1 MPVLYT
7 LLGIILFFVIL
18 FSLKVTVIVDYG
30 EKTVVKLR
38 YLFIT
43 IPVVDTSKEKKE
55 KKSKKEKK
63 PKENKKSQ
71 KGKTEGEA
79 TTEATEAT
87 QTTDAIQTAEATE
100 ATVTTEPAKAEKS
113 KNEKP
118 EKQGNSLIKQLY
130 LDHGYEGLEKMLR
143 DLGNSLGG
151 FFGKIYKTFTID
163 ELYIK
168 MVTAGGDAAATAIK
182 HGKLCAWLYPVLG
195 KLISTCKVK
204 KYDFDISPDFLAPK
218 STASAFVRF
227 HLRPIKITNG
237 AVVLALQLVFKILF
251 KILFSK
257 KKSDKSKKTPKA
269 VAKEVINSEATKQGE
284 NINK

>member
-30 EKTVVKLR
+30 EKTVVKLK

-43 IPVVDTSKEKKE
+43 IPIVDTSKEKKE
-55 KKSKKEKK
+55 KKTKKEKK
-63 PKENKKSQ
+63 PKEDKKAK
-71 KGKTEGEA
+71 KGKTDGE
-79 TTEATEAT
+79 
-87 QTTDAIQTAEATE
+87 E
-100 ATVTTEPAKAEKS
+100 ATVDVEVTETAEQPKDG
-113 KNEKP
+113 KTKKEKP
-118 EKQGNSLIKQLY
+118 QKQGNSLIKQLY

-143 DLGNSLGG
+143 DFGNSLGG
-151 FFGKIYKTFTID
+151 FFGKLYKTFTID

-168 MVTAGGDAAATAIK
+168 MITAGGDAADTAIK

-204 KYDFDISPDFLAPK
+204 KYDFDITPDFLAPK
-218 STASAFVRF
+218 STASAFVRL

-237 AVVLALQLVFKILF
+237 AVVLVLQLAFKILF

-257 KKSDKSKKTPKA
+257 KKSDKSKKIPQT
-269 VAKEVINSEATKQGE
+269 VAKEILDTAATEQGE

>member
-18 FSLKVTVIVDYG
+18 FSLKVTVIVDYAD
-30 EKTVVKLR
+30 KTVVKLK

-43 IPVVDTSKEKKE
+43 IPIVDTSKEKKE

-63 PKENKKSQ
+63 PKEVKKPQ
-71 KGKTEGEA
+71 KGKTEV
-79 TTEATEAT
+79 
-87 QTTDAIQTAEATE
+87 E
-100 ATVTTEPAKAEKS
+100 ATVEVDGEVIETTETVEPTKEEKT
-113 KNEKP
+113 KKEKP
-118 EKQGNSLIKQLY
+118 QKQGNSLIKQLY
-130 LDHGYEGLEKMLR
+130 LDHGYEGLEKMFR
-143 DLGNSLGG
+143 DLGSSLGG

-168 MVTAGGDAAATAIK
+168 MVTVGSDAADTAIK

-195 KLISTCKVK
+195 KLVSTCKVK
-204 KYDFDISPDFLAPK
+204 KYDFDISPDFPAPK

-227 HLRPIKITNG
+227 HVRPIKITNA

-257 KKSDKSKKTPKA
+257 KKSDKSKKIPQT
-269 VAKEVINSEATKQGE
+269 VAKENSNTVAAEQGE
-284 NINK
+284 NIN

>member
-30 EKTVVKLR
+30 DKTVVKLR

-43 IPVVDTSKEKKE
+43 IPIVDTSKEKKE
-55 KKSKKEKK
+55 KKTKKEKK
-63 PKENKKSQ
+63 PKEVKKAK
-71 KGKTEGEA
+71 KGKTDSGAAVDVDGEVNEITE
-79 TTEATEAT
+79 TTETPT
-87 QTTDAIQTAEATE
+87 QPKE
-100 ATVTTEPAKAEKS
+100 EKT
-113 KNEKP
+113 KKEKP
-118 EKQGNSLIKQLY
+118 QKQGNSLLKQLY
-130 LDHGYEGLEKMLR
+130 LDQGYEGLEKMLC
-143 DLGNSLGG
+143 DLGSSLSG

-168 MVTAGGDAAATAIK
+168 MVTAGGDAADTAIK

-195 KLISTCKVK
+195 KLVSTCKVK
-204 KYDFDISPDFLAPK
+204 KYDFDITPDFLAPK
-218 STASAFVRF
+218 STAEAFVRL

-251 KILFSK
+251 KIIFSK

-269 VAKEVINSEATKQGE
+269 VAKEIINSEASAESE

>member
-18 FSLKVTVIVDYG
+18 FSLKLTVIVDYG
-30 EKTVVKLR
+30 EKTVVKIK
-38 YLFIT
+38 YLFIS
-43 IPVVDTSKEKKE
+43 IPIIDTSKEKKE
-55 KKSKKEKK
+55 KKPKKA
-63 PKENKKSQ
+63 KKSE
-71 KGKTEGEA
+71 KGKTAE
-79 TTEATEAT
+79 TTGDAAVNETT
-87 QTTDAIQTAEATE
+87 QTDTQADPKKDEA
-100 ATVTTEPAKAEKS
+100 P
-113 KNEKP
+113 
-118 EKQGNSLIKQLY
+118 KQGNSFLKQLY

-143 DLGNSLGG
+143 DLGSSLGG

-168 MVTAGGDAAATAIK
+168 MITAGEDAADTAIK

-195 KLISTCKVK
+195 KLVSTCKVK
-204 KYDFDISPDFLAPK
+204 KYDFDISPDFLAQK

-227 HLRPIKITNG
+227 HVRPIKITNG
-237 AVVLALQLVFKILF
+237 AVVLALQLAFKILF

-257 KKSDKSKKTPKA
+257 KKSDKSKKIPQA
-269 VAKEVINSEATKQGE
+269 VANEVAKTESATTKGE

>member
-7 LLGIILFFVIL
+7 LLGIILFFVVL
-18 FSLKVTVIVDYG
+18 FSLKVTVIIDYG
-30 EKTVVKLR
+30 EKTIVKLK

-43 IPVVDTSKEKKE
+43 IPIVDTSKEKNE
-55 KKSKKEKK
+55 KKPKKEKK
-63 PKENKKSQ
+63 PKEDKKS
-71 KGKTEGEA
+71 KKDKTDGA
-79 TTEATEAT
+79 DAVDGDVTE
-87 QTTDAIQTAEATE
+87 TAEQPKE
-100 ATVTTEPAKAEKS
+100 ENAKKEKT
-113 KNEKP
+113 P
-118 EKQGNSLIKQLY
+118 KQGNSLIKQLY
-130 LDHGYEGLEKMLR
+130 LDHGYDGLEIMLR
-143 DLGNSLGG
+143 DLGSSLGG

-168 MVTAGGDAAATAIK
+168 MITAGGDAADTAIK

-195 KLISTCKVK
+195 KLVSTCKVK

-218 STASAFVRF
+218 STASAFVRL

-237 AVVLALQLVFKILF
+237 AVVLALQLAFKILF

-257 KKSDKSKKTPKA
+257 KKSDKSKKIPQT
-269 VAKEVINSEATKQGE
+269 VAKEVVNTDATVQGE

>member
-7 LLGIILFFVIL
+7 LLGIILFFVVL

-30 EKTVVKLR
+30 EKTFVKLK

-43 IPVVDTSKEKKE
+43 IPIVDPTKEKKE
-55 KKSKKEKK
+55 KKPKKEKK
-63 PKENKKSQ
+63 TKEDKKSK
-71 KGKTEGEA
+71 KGKNKGEEA
-79 TTEATEAT
+79 VAVDGEVTEATE
-87 QTTDAIQTAEATE
+87 
-100 ATVTTEPAKAEKS
+100 TVEPSKVEKT
-113 KNEKP
+113 KKEKP
-118 EKQGNSLIKQLY
+118 QKQGNSLIKQLY

-143 DLGNSLGG
+143 DLGSSLGG

-163 ELYIK
+163 ELYIT
-168 MVTAGGDAAATAIK
+168 MITAGSDAADTAIK

-195 KLISTCKVK
+195 KLVSTCKVK

-227 HLRPIKITNG
+227 HVRPIKITNA

-257 KKSDKSKKTPKA
+257 KKSDKSKKIPQT
-269 VAKEVINSEATKQGE
+269 VAKENANTGAAEQGE

>member
-7 LLGIILFFVIL
+7 LLGIILFFVIV

-30 EKTVVKLR
+30 EKTIVKLR

-43 IPVVDTSKEKKE
+43 IPIVDTSKEKKE
-55 KKSKKEKK
+55 KKPKKDKKSKED
-63 PKENKKSQ
+63 KKSQ
-71 KGKTEGEA
+71 KGKNKGEEAVDGEVTE
-79 TTEATEAT
+79 TTE
-87 QTTDAIQTAEATE
+87 TAEQPKEEKT
-100 ATVTTEPAKAEKS
+100 KKEKS
-113 KNEKP
+113 Q
-118 EKQGNSLIKQLY
+118 KQGNSLIKQLY
-130 LDHGYEGLEKMLR
+130 LDHSYEGLEKMLR
-143 DLGNSLGG
+143 DLGSSLGG
-151 FFGKIYKTFTID
+151 FFGKLYKTFTID

-168 MVTAGGDAAATAIK
+168 MITAGSDAADTAIK

-195 KLISTCKVK
+195 KLVSTCKVK
-204 KYDFDISPDFLAPK
+204 KYDFDITPDFLAPK
-218 STASAFVRF
+218 STASAFVRL

-269 VAKEVINSEATKQGE
+269 VAEEIINSEATAEGGS
-284 NINK
+284 INK

>member
-7 LLGIILFFVIL
+7 LLGIILFFVIV
-18 FSLKVTVIVDYG
+18 FSLKVTVIVDYA
-30 EKTVVKLR
+30 EKTVVKLK

-43 IPVVDTSKEKKE
+43 IPIVDTSKEKKG
-55 KKSKKEKK
+55 KKPKKEKK
-63 PKENKKSQ
+63 PKEDKKSK
-71 KGKTEGEA
+71 KGEADATAEGEI
-79 TTEATEAT
+79 TEAT
-87 QTTDAIQTAEATE
+87 QPEAPKDE
-100 ATVTTEPAKAEKS
+100 KAKK
-113 KNEKP
+113 EKP
-118 EKQGNSLIKQLY
+118 QKQGNSLLKQLY

-143 DLGNSLGG
+143 DLGSSLGG
-151 FFGKIYKTFTID
+151 FFGKLYKTFTID

-168 MVTAGGDAAATAIK
+168 MVTAGGDAADTAMK

-218 STASAFVRF
+218 STASAFIRF
-227 HLRPIKITNG
+227 HVRPIKITNG

-257 KKSDKSKKTPKA
+257 KKSDKSKKIPES
-269 VAKEVINSEATKQGE
+269 VAKEVASETATVQGE
-284 NINK
+284 KINK

>member
-18 FSLKVTVIVDYG
+18 FSLKVTVIVDYA
-30 EKTVVKLR
+30 EKTVVKLK

-43 IPVVDTSKEKKE
+43 IPIVDTSKEKKE

-63 PKENKKSQ
+63 PKEAK
-71 KGKTEGEA
+71 KGKTDSEAVEAVDGEK
-79 TTEATEAT
+79 TESTEN
-87 QTTDAIQTAEATE
+87 TE
-100 ATVTTEPAKAEKS
+100 QSKDKKS
-113 KNEKP
+113 KKEKP
-118 EKQGNSLIKQLY
+118 KKQGNSLIKQLY
-130 LDHGYEGLEKMLR
+130 LDHGYEGLEKMLC
-143 DLGNSLGG
+143 DLGKSLSG
-151 FFGKIYKTFTID
+151 FFGKLYKTLTID
-163 ELYIK
+163 ELYIT
-168 MVTAGGDAAATAIK
+168 MITAGGDAADTAIK

-204 KYDFDISPDFLAPK
+204 KYDFNITPDFLAPK
-218 STASAFVRF
+218 STATAFVRL
-227 HLRPIKITNG
+227 HLRPIKITNA

-257 KKSDKSKKTPKA
+257 KKSDKSKKIPQT
-269 VAKEVINSEATKQGE
+269 VAKEAVTAQGE

>member
-7 LLGIILFFVIL
+7 LLGIILFFVIV
-18 FSLKVTVIVDYG
+18 FSLKVSVIVDYG
-30 EKTVVKLR
+30 EKTVVKIK

-55 KKSKKEKK
+55 KKPKKEKAK
-63 PKENKKSQ
+63 KTKEENAE
-71 KGKTEGEA
+71 TA
-79 TTEATEAT
+79 
-87 QTTDAIQTAEATE
+87 QTAEADQTADNAQNGTVE
-100 ATVTTEPAKAEKS
+100 AEQGKKS
-113 KNEKP
+113 ANKTP
-118 EKQGNSLIKQLY
+118 KQGNSLLKQLY

-168 MVTAGGDAAATAIK
+168 MITVGADAADTAIK
-182 HGKLCAWLYPVLG
+182 YGKLCAWVYPVLG
-195 KLISTCKVK
+195 KLVSTCKVK

-218 STASAFVRF
+218 SSAEAFVRL
-227 HLRPIKITNG
+227 HIRPIKITNA
-237 AVVLALQLVFKILF
+237 AVVMAFQLVFKILF

-257 KKSDKSKKTPKA
+257 KKSDKSKKIPKP
-269 VAKEVINSEATKQGE
+269 VAAPVTATAPTVEE
-284 NINK
+284 NKSSNN

>member
-1 MPVLYT
+1 MMPVLYT

-18 FSLKVTVIVDYG
+18 FSLKVTVIVDYA
-30 EKTVVKLR
+30 EKTVVKLK

-43 IPVVDTSKEKKE
+43 IPIVDTSKEKKE
-55 KKSKKEKK
+55 KKPKKEKK
-63 PKENKKSQ
+63 SKEDKKTK
-71 KGKTEGEA
+71 KGKNDGAAEVGE
-79 TTEATEAT
+79 E
-87 QTTDAIQTAEATE
+87 AEAAAASKQPQDTK
-100 ATVTTEPAKAEKS
+100 AK
-113 KNEKP
+113 NDKP
-118 EKQGNSLIKQLY
+118 QKQGNSLIKQLY

-151 FFGKIYKTFTID
+151 FFGKLYKTFIID

-168 MVTAGGDAAATAIK
+168 MVTAGGDAADTAIK

-195 KLISTCKVK
+195 KLVSTCKVK

-227 HLRPIKITNG
+227 HLRPIKITNA

-257 KKSDKSKKTPKA
+257 KKSDKSKKIPQA
-269 VAKEVINSEATKQGE
+269 VAKEAVNINATAQGE

>member
-7 LLGIILFFVIL
+7 ILGIILFFVIL

-30 EKTVVKLR
+30 EKTIVKLK

-43 IPVVDTSKEKKE
+43 IPLVDTSKEKT
-55 KKSKKEKK
+55 EKK
-63 PKENKKSQ
+63 PK
-71 KGKTEGEA
+71 KGKK
-79 TTEATEAT
+79 
-87 QTTDAIQTAEATE
+87 
-100 ATVTTEPAKAEKS
+100 PKKEKS
-113 KNEKP
+113 KGEEAPAEADTQTADTTTTQTETQEKTKK
-118 EKQGNSLIKQLY
+118 EKSQKQGNSLIKQLY

-143 DLGNSLGG
+143 DLGSSLGG
-151 FFGKIYKTFTID
+151 FFGKLYKTFTID

-168 MVTAGGDAAATAIK
+168 MITAGGDAADTAIK

-218 STASAFVRF
+218 SSAEAFVRL
-227 HLRPIKITNG
+227 HIRPNVITNG
-237 AVVLALQLVFKILF
+237 AVVLAFQLAFKILF

-257 KKSDKSKKTPKA
+257 KKSDKSKKIPRN
-269 VAKEVINSEATKQGE
+269 VAKETVKAAVTEQGE

>member
-18 FSLKVTVIVDYG
+18 FSLKLTVIVDYG
-30 EKTVVKLR
+30 EKTIVKLK

-43 IPVVDTSKEKKE
+43 IPIVDTSKEKKE
-55 KKSKKEKK
+55 KKPKKEKN
-63 PKENKKSQ
+63 PKEDKKS
-71 KGKTEGEA
+71 KKGEA
-79 TTEATEAT
+79 VETVDGEVTEDTE
-87 QTTDAIQTAEATE
+87 TAEQPKDE
-100 ATVTTEPAKAEKS
+100 NAKK
-113 KNEKP
+113 EKP
-118 EKQGNSLIKQLY
+118 QKQGNSLIKQLY

-143 DLGNSLGG
+143 DLGSSLGG

-168 MVTAGGDAAATAIK
+168 MITAGGDAADTAIK

-237 AVVLALQLVFKILF
+237 AVVLAFQLAFKILF

-257 KKSDKSKKTPKA
+257 KKSDKSKKIPQT
-269 VAKEVINSEATKQGE
+269 VAKEIVNTAATEQGE

>member
-7 LLGIILFFVIL
+7 LLGIVLFFVVL

-30 EKTVVKLR
+30 EKTIVKLR

-43 IPVVDTSKEKKE
+43 IPIVDTSKEKKE
-55 KKSKKEKK
+55 KKPKKEKK
-63 PKENKKSQ
+63 SKEDKKSKKGKSDVEAPVEVDGEITETIESTETDKQPKEEKTKKE
-71 KGKTEGEA
+71 KT
-79 TTEATEAT
+79 
-87 QTTDAIQTAEATE
+87 
-100 ATVTTEPAKAEKS
+100 P
-113 KNEKP
+113 
-118 EKQGNSLIKQLY
+118 KQGNSLIKQLY

-168 MVTAGGDAAATAIK
+168 MVTAGSDAADTAIK

-195 KLISTCKVK
+195 KLVSTCKVK

-218 STASAFVRF
+218 STASAFVRL

-237 AVVLALQLVFKILF
+237 AVVLALQLAFKILF

-269 VAKEVINSEATKQGE
+269 VAKELINSEATAEGE
-284 NINK
+284 I

>member
-7 LLGIILFFVIL
+7 LSGIILFFVIL

-30 EKTVVKLR
+30 EKTIVKLR

-43 IPVVDTSKEKKE
+43 IPIVDTSKEKKE
-55 KKSKKEKK
+55 KKPEKEKK
-63 PKENKKSQ
+63 PKENKKSK
-71 KGKTEGEA
+71 KGKNDGAEAVDGEL
-79 TTEATEAT
+79 TEATS
-87 QTTDAIQTAEATE
+87 TTETAEQPKE
-100 ATVTTEPAKAEKS
+100 EKAKK
-113 KNEKP
+113 EKP
-118 EKQGNSLIKQLY
+118 QKQGNSLIKQLY

-143 DLGNSLGG
+143 DLGRSLGG

-163 ELYIK
+163 ELYIN
-168 MVTAGGDAAATAIK
+168 MITAGSDAADTAIK

-195 KLISTCKVK
+195 KLVSTCKVK

-218 STASAFVRF
+218 STAAAFVRL

-257 KKSDKSKKTPKA
+257 KKSDKSKKAPKA
-269 VAKEVINSEATKQGE
+269 VAKEIINSEATAEGE

>member
-7 LLGIILFFVIL
+7 LLGIILFFVIV

-30 EKTVVKLR
+30 EKTIVKLR

-43 IPVVDTSKEKKE
+43 IPIVDTSKEKKE
-55 KKSKKEKK
+55 KKPKKDKKSKED
-63 PKENKKSQ
+63 KKSQ
-71 KGKTEGEA
+71 KGKNKGEETVDGEVTE
-79 TTEATEAT
+79 TTE
-87 QTTDAIQTAEATE
+87 TAEQPKEEKT
-100 ATVTTEPAKAEKS
+100 KKEKS
-113 KNEKP
+113 Q
-118 EKQGNSLIKQLY
+118 KQGNSLIKQLY

-143 DLGNSLGG
+143 DLGSSLGG
-151 FFGKIYKTFTID
+151 FFGKLYKTFTID

-168 MVTAGGDAAATAIK
+168 MTTAGSDAADTAIK

-195 KLISTCKVK
+195 KLVSTCKVK
-204 KYDFDISPDFLAPK
+204 KYDFDITPDFLAPK
-218 STASAFVRF
+218 STASAFVRL
-227 HLRPIKITNG
+227 HLRPIKITNA

-269 VAKEVINSEATKQGE
+269 VAEEIINSEATAEGGS
-284 NINK
+284 INK

>member
-30 EKTVVKLR
+30 EKTIVKLK

-43 IPVVDTSKEKKE
+43 IPIVDTSKEKKE
-55 KKSKKEKK
+55 KKSKKVKK
-63 PKENKKSQ
+63 PKEDKKSK

-79 TTEATEAT
+79 VDGEVTEATEA
-87 QTTDAIQTAEATE
+87 AEQPKE
-100 ATVTTEPAKAEKS
+100 QKAKKDKS
-113 KNEKP
+113 Q
-118 EKQGNSLIKQLY
+118 KQGNSLIKQLY

-143 DLGNSLGG
+143 DLGNSLGS
-151 FFGKIYKTFTID
+151 FFGKLYKTFTID

-168 MVTAGGDAAATAIK
+168 MITAGGDAADTAIK
-182 HGKLCAWLYPVLG
+182 HGKLCVWLYPVLG

-218 STASAFVRF
+218 STASAYVRF
-227 HLRPIKITNG
+227 HLIPIKITNA

-257 KKSDKSKKTPKA
+257 KKSDKSKKIPQTVEKEA
-269 VAKEVINSEATKQGE
+269 VKTAIAEQDE

>member
-7 LLGIILFFVIL
+7 LLGIILFFIIL
-18 FSLKVTVIVDYG
+18 FSLKVTVIIDYG
-30 EKTVVKLR
+30 EKTIVKLK

-43 IPVVDTSKEKKE
+43 IPIVDTSKEKKE
-55 KKSKKEKK
+55 KKPKKEKK
-63 PKENKKSQ
+63 SKEDKKSK
-71 KGKTEGEA
+71 KGKTEGEEA
-79 TTEATEAT
+79 VDGEVTE
-87 QTTDAIQTAEATE
+87 TAEQPKDE
-100 ATVTTEPAKAEKS
+100 NAKK
-113 KNEKP
+113 EKP
-118 EKQGNSLIKQLY
+118 QKQGNSLIKQLY

-143 DLGNSLGG
+143 DLGSSLGG

-168 MVTAGGDAAATAIK
+168 MITSGGDAADTAIK

-218 STASAFVRF
+218 STASAYVRL

-257 KKSDKSKKTPKA
+257 KKSDKSKKIPQTA
-269 VAKEVINSEATKQGE
+269 AKETMKTIATEQGE

>member
-30 EKTVVKLR
+30 EKTIVKLR

-43 IPVVDTSKEKKE
+43 IPIVDTSKEKKE
-55 KKSKKEKK
+55 KKPKKEKKQKEDKKSKKGKNAGEEVDGEVTEATETAEQPKEDKSKKEK
-63 PKENKKSQ
+63 PQ
-71 KGKTEGEA
+71 
-79 TTEATEAT
+79 
-87 QTTDAIQTAEATE
+87 
-100 ATVTTEPAKAEKS
+100 
-113 KNEKP
+113 
-118 EKQGNSLIKQLY
+118 KQGNSLIKQLY

-143 DLGNSLGG
+143 DLGNSLSG
-151 FFGKIYKTFTID
+151 FFGKIYKTLTID

-168 MVTAGGDAAATAIK
+168 MITAGGDAADTAIK

-218 STASAFVRF
+218 STASAFVRL

-237 AVVLALQLVFKILF
+237 AVVFALQLVFKILF

-257 KKSDKSKKTPKA
+257 KKSDKSKKIPKA
-269 VAKEVINSEATKQGE
+269 VAKKAVNSSATAEGG

>member
-7 LLGIILFFVIL
+7 LLGIILFFVIV

-30 EKTVVKLR
+30 EKTIVKLR

-43 IPVVDTSKEKKE
+43 IPIVDTSKEKKE
-55 KKSKKEKK
+55 KKPKKEKK
-63 PKENKKSQ
+63 TKEDKKSQ
-71 KGKTEGEA
+71 KDKNKGEETVAVDGDVTE
-79 TTEATEAT
+79 TTENTE
-87 QTTDAIQTAEATE
+87 
-100 ATVTTEPAKAEKS
+100 TVEPTKDEKN
-113 KNEKP
+113 KKEKP
-118 EKQGNSLIKQLY
+118 QKQGNSLIKQLY

-143 DLGNSLGG
+143 DLGSSLGG

-168 MVTAGGDAAATAIK
+168 MVTAGGDAADTAIK

-237 AVVLALQLVFKILF
+237 AVVLALQLAFKILF

-269 VAKEVINSEATKQGE
+269 VAKEIINSEATAESE

>member
-7 LLGIILFFVIL
+7 LLGIILFFVVL

-30 EKTVVKLR
+30 EKTFVKLK

-43 IPVVDTSKEKKE
+43 IPIVDPTKEKKE
-55 KKSKKEKK
+55 KKPKKDKK
-63 PKENKKSQ
+63 PKEDKKSK
-71 KGKTEGEA
+71 KGKTEV
-79 TTEATEAT
+79 
-87 QTTDAIQTAEATE
+87 E
-100 ATVTTEPAKAEKS
+100 ATVEVDGEVTETTETVEPSKVEKT
-113 KNEKP
+113 KKEKP
-118 EKQGNSLIKQLY
+118 QKQGNSLIKQLY

-143 DLGNSLGG
+143 DLGSSLGG
-151 FFGKIYKTFTID
+151 FFGKLYKTFTID
-163 ELYIK
+163 ELYIT
-168 MVTAGGDAAATAIK
+168 MITAGSDAADTAIK

-195 KLISTCKVK
+195 KLVSTCKVK

-227 HLRPIKITNG
+227 HVRPIKITNA

-257 KKSDKSKKTPKA
+257 KKSDKSKKIPQT
-269 VAKEVINSEATKQGE
+269 VAKENANTVAAEQGE

>member
-7 LLGIILFFVIL
+7 LLGIILFFVVL

-30 EKTVVKLR
+30 EKTFVKLK

-43 IPVVDTSKEKKE
+43 IPIVDPTKEKKE
-55 KKSKKEKK
+55 KRPKKEKK
-63 PKENKKSQ
+63 PKEDKKSK
-71 KGKTEGEA
+71 KGKTEVESTVKVDGEV
-79 TTEATEAT
+79 TEA
-87 QTTDAIQTAEATE
+87 AE
-100 ATVTTEPAKAEKS
+100 TVEPSKVEKT
-113 KNEKP
+113 KKEKP
-118 EKQGNSLIKQLY
+118 QKQGNSLIKQLY

-143 DLGNSLGG
+143 DLGSSLGG
-151 FFGKIYKTFTID
+151 FFGKLYKTFTID
-163 ELYIK
+163 ELYIT
-168 MVTAGGDAAATAIK
+168 MTTAGSDAADTAIK

-195 KLISTCKVK
+195 KLVSTCKVK

-227 HLRPIKITNG
+227 HVRPIKITNG

-257 KKSDKSKKTPKA
+257 KKSDKSKKIPQT
-269 VAKEVINSEATKQGE
+269 VAKEVVNTAAAEQGE